1 MARRSGLGKGLDSLI
16 SSEAGTVEIKG
27 KAEKKQAEQPELE
40 KSAAV
45 QIKLRLIEPNKE
57 QPRKQF
63 DQESLEELAESI
75 KQYGVIQ
82 PLLLVQKGSYYSI
95 VAGERRW
102 RAAKMAGLKE
112 VPAVVKE
119 FTPEEIAEISLVEN
133 LQREDLNPM
142 EEAKAYQRLLKE
154 FHMTQEQIAGKVSKS
169 RSVIANSLRLL
180 KLEESVQQLVES
192 GELSMGHAKVLLGIE
207 DTALQAEAGAYV
219 IANELSVR
227 ETETYIKQLLHPVE
241 KKEKKTFGNAEVYRQ
256 LTERIQEKTGTKVRI
271 VQKDEEKGKV
281 EIEYYSNSDL
291 ERIIELLG

>member
-16 SSEAGTVEIKG
+16 SSEAGTVEPKG
-27 KAEKKQAEQPELE
+27 KAETKQQEE
-40 KSAAV
+40 SAQNGAV

-75 KQYGVIQ
+75 RQYGVIQ

-112 VPAVVKE
+112 VPAIVKE

-142 EEAKAYQRLLKE
+142 EEARAYQRLLKE
-154 FHMTQEQIAGKVSKS
+154 FHMTQEEIAGKVSKS

-192 GELSMGHAKVLLGIE
+192 GELSMGHAKVLLGI
-207 DTALQAEAGAYV
+207 DDAALQAEASAYV
-219 IANELSVR
+219 VGHDLSVR
-227 ETETYIKQLLHPVE
+227 ETESYVKQLLNPAQ
-241 KKEKKTFGNAEVYRQ
+241 KKTKKTFGNEDVYRL
-256 LTERIQEKTGTKVRI
+256 LTERLQERTGTKVRI

-281 EIEYYSNSDL
+281 EIEYYSNADL
-291 ERIIELLG
+291 ERIIELFT

>member
-16 SSEAGTVEIKG
+16 SSEAGTVEPKE
-27 KAEKKQAEQPELE
+27 KSEKKQQEESIQGA
-40 KSAAV
+40 SV

-75 KQYGVIQ
+75 RQYGVIQ

-133 LQREDLNPM
+133 LQREDLNPL
-142 EEAKAYQRLLKE
+142 EEARAYQRLLKE
-154 FHMTQEQIAGKVSKS
+154 FHMTQEEIAGKVSKS

-192 GELSMGHAKVLLGIE
+192 GKLSMGHAKVLLGI
-207 DTALQAEAGAYV
+207 DDAALQAEAGAYV
-219 IANELSVR
+219 VTHELSVR
-227 ETETYIKQLLHPVE
+227 ETENYVKQLLHPAE
-241 KKEKKTFGNAEVYRQ
+241 KKEKKTFGNADVYRL
-256 LTERIQEKTGTKVRI
+256 LTERLQEKTGTKVRI